1 MMFDLD
7 FYQGKYFRVA
17 KISKVTK
24 IVEKTDDKGLGLE
37 FEQRPM
43 SEGLAVEKRCEDGCY
58 IVVAFIDWDDQKEEC
73 HYRDVCFRTAEEVN
87 SKNIN
92 EFKKAVKQARE
103 FVYKANGWSYQ
114 DE

>member
-1 MMFDLD
+1 MFDLD

-17 KISKVTK
+17 KISKVTNITK
-24 IVEKTDDKGLGLE
+24 KPADRGVSLE
-37 FEQRPM
+37 FEDRPI

-73 HYRDVCFRTAEEVN
+73 ILRDVDFRSAEEITT
-87 SKNIN
+87 KNAG
-92 EFKKAVKQARE
+92 EYKKAVRQARE
-103 FVYKANGWSYQ
+103 FVYKANGWNYQ